1 MTSTGY
7 TSACGFD
14 FGTSNSALGV
24 SKGTSVGSDV
34 KLVEFPDG
42 KLTTPTAIFFD
53 DDERRSFTGE
63 DAKERYMAGDNG
75 RYLRALKSILGT
87 SLMDE
92 KTVVMGH
99 KVPFNFIVSNFIT
112 RVKEQAEQQMD
123 HSFEN
128 VVVGLPVFFF
138 EDDEAKNVKA
148 ESALKAC
155 FEEAGF
161 RSVEFQFE
169 PLAAAFDFERSLKKE
184 ALALIVDIGGGT
196 SDFSI
201 VRLGPERMQ
210 GGDRTEDILANNG
223 IRIGGT
229 NFDRELS
236 LNHAQP
242 LLGYKSTVKKFM
254 QSESIAMPK
263 WIYSDLATW
272 QKIAFLYSPS
282 TLRTVNKLLY
292 QSNQPELIERLVS
305 VLENRSGHELAF
317 AVETLKIAANQMD
330 RGVQEIDLSF
340 IEKGLMM
347 GLSYNEV
354 EFELEKFSSSLETT
368 MIETVKLAG
377 VQKDD
382 IDVAVLVGGSAQMG
396 FVKKAVQRMF
406 PDAELTTGNFFEAIA
421 YGLAID
427 ARYRFA

>member
-128 VVVGLPVFFF
+128 VVVGRPVFFF

-155 FEEAGF
+155 F
-161 RSVEFQFE
+161 
-169 PLAAAFDFERSLKKE
+169 
-184 ALALIVDIGGGT
+184 
-196 SDFSI
+196 
-201 VRLGPERMQ
+201 
-210 GGDRTEDILANNG
+210 
-223 IRIGGT
+223 
-229 NFDRELS
+229 
-236 LNHAQP
+236 
-242 LLGYKSTVKKFM
+242 
-254 QSESIAMPK
+254 
-263 WIYSDLATW
+263 
-272 QKIAFLYSPS
+272 
-282 TLRTVNKLLY
+282 
-292 QSNQPELIERLVS
+292 
-305 VLENRSGHELAF
+305 
-317 AVETLKIAANQMD
+317 
-330 RGVQEIDLSF
+330 
-340 IEKGLMM
+340 
-347 GLSYNEV
+347 
-354 EFELEKFSSSLETT
+354 
-368 MIETVKLAG
+368 
-377 VQKDD
+377 
-382 IDVAVLVGGSAQMG
+382 
-396 FVKKAVQRMF
+396 
-406 PDAELTTGNFFEAIA
+406 
-421 YGLAID
+421 
-427 ARYRFA
+427 